1 MTALQDQGEG
11 EIVPGLGF
19 AVVRVLTERCATS
32 TIAALRSGE
41 TVSIQGASFGRDI
54 GADREH
60 IYFDVGGQSF
70 FLSTCEFAS
79 MTDPLDGAIL
89 YMSEAQ

>member
-41 TVSIQGASFGRDI
+41 TVSIQGASFGRNI
-54 GADREH
+54 GADWEH

>member
-19 AVVRVLTERCATS
+19 AAVRVLTERRATT
-32 TIAALRSGE
+32 TIATLRSGE

-54 GADREH
+54 GADWEH
-60 IYFDVGGQSF
+60 IYFDVGGQSL
-70 FLSTCEFAS
+70 FLSTSEIAS

-89 YMSEAQ
+89 YVRETQ